1 MAPQRTITRANLAAS
16 IRDKV
21 PSLNETEIRTVFEA
35 FLEEIL
41 DRLDKDENI
50 KLTGFGT
57 FSVRHKSERLGRHF
71 KDGQPAVIK
80 PRRAV
85 SFRSSPLLRAR
96 INGDASES

>member
-1 MAPQRTITRANLAAS
+1 MAPHRTITRADLAAS

-21 PSLNETEIRTVFEA
+21 PSLNETEIRTIFEA
-35 FLEEIL
+35 FLDEIL

-57 FSVRHKSERLGRHF
+57 FSVRHKSERTGRHF
-71 KDGQPAVIK
+71 KDGRPAVIK

-85 SFRSSPLLRAR
+85 SFRASSLLRAR
-96 INGDASES
+96 INSEAPES